1 MCYLDLL
8 TIVIDDMFEVALR
21 RTHLLSCGDDL
32 GGGAR
37 SMDFIASAD
46 EGDDPGR
53 QRASGSSGPFDGR
66 DLLLDAFAQGDA
78 AEWLR
83 PNAWFGM
90 VVSDLSG
97 ADGSCPG
104 ASDGEVFGLLSAW
117 AAQDAWGSARKLAV
131 LRELIRRHPKP
142 GCQVGEPGRPAQ
154 WDEGLANEVA
164 LQLGISVVGAQK
176 VLILAW
182 DLEARI
188 PGIGRALAT
197 GRLDIGR
204 VRMLH
209 DELAVL
215 TDPGHVA
222 EAEAMI
228 LAGLARCRTWANLR
242 RLVQRAV
249 CTVDPDGAR
258 KRRETAERE
267 NARVK
272 FWRDCSGACAM
283 AAYGLPTD
291 EALAANAQVEARAK
305 EYRASGVKRPVD
317 ILRVMAFLD
326 LLNLVPAADRIAR
339 VKAEDAVNAESAA
352 NTRDP
357 AASDDAAGAGEP
369 ATGRDGGRAQ
379 PRPSGDHAPG
389 RDDDGVPAEGRPA
402 GDGPGDGD
410 PDETAPA
417 GPSPDDASGDP
428 GVRPD
433 LSHPSPGPDLSASS
447 PALPARVNLTLPL
460 ATQLWLAER
469 PGEAWGLGA
478 LDPALVRQLAEAAA
492 RSPHSQFCVT
502 ITDEQGHAI
511 GHGCCKPARGTRQGT
526 ARGTRNGKAPP
537 GPDPPRSR
545 AAATFTPSGK
555 PGPPGGYGSWILTLP
570 GAAARFTVDLYP
582 IPVGECDHRYES
594 PGHDPSDRLRH
605 LIQVRDGACTFPS
618 CSRLAHECDFEH
630 AVPHEEGGRT
640 CACNC
645 HACSRSCHQL
655 KQRPG
660 WSVTQTAPGWHQ
672 WTTPSG
678 RAYRQGPWQYPA

>member
-1 MCYLDLL
+1 
-8 TIVIDDMFEVALR
+8 
-21 RTHLLSCGDDL
+21 
-32 GGGAR
+32 
-37 SMDFIASAD
+37 MDFIASAD
-46 EGDDPGR
+46 GPDDPGR
-53 QRASGSSGPFDGR
+53 QRASGAPGPFDGR
-66 DLLLDAFAQGDA
+66 ELLLDAFARGDA
-78 AEWLR
+78 AERLR

-104 ASDGEVFGLLSAW
+104 ASDGEVLGLLSGW
-117 AAQDAWGSARKLAV
+117 AAQEAWGAARKLAV

-142 GCQVGEPGRPAQ
+142 GCREVTESGLPEQ
-154 WDEGLANEVA
+154 WDEGLACEVA
-164 LQLGISVVGAQK
+164 LQLGTSVVGAQK
-176 VLILAW
+176 ALMLAW
-182 DLEARI
+182 GLEARI
-188 PGIGRALAT
+188 PRIGQELAT

-204 VRMLH
+204 VRML
-209 DELAVL
+209 DEELAVL
-215 TDPGHVA
+215 TDPAQVA
-222 EAEAMI
+222 QAEAMI
-228 LAGLARCRTWANLR
+228 LAGLARCRTWAELR

-258 KRRETAERE
+258 KRRERAERE

-283 AAYGLPTD
+283 AAYGLPAD
-291 EALAANAQVEARAK
+291 ESLAANAQVEARAK
-305 EYRASGVKRPVD
+305 EYRAAGVKRPID

-326 LLNLVPAADRIAR
+326 LLNLVPAATRIAR
-339 VKAEDAVNAESAA
+339 VRAEDAEDAAAPSGGPAAPAEDAVNAETAPS
-352 NTRDP
+352 TPDP
-357 AASDDAAGAGEP
+357 AASDDIDGAGES
-369 ATGRDGGRAQ
+369 ATGRDGERAQ
-379 PRPSGDHAPG
+379 PRPGGDHAASPG
-389 RDDDGVPAEGRPA
+389 GGGGSAGGRYPNDDDA
-402 GDGPGDGD
+402 
-410 PDETAPA
+410 DESAPA
-417 GPSPDDASGDP
+417 GPGRAPDP
-428 GVRPD
+428 GPA
-433 LSHPSPGPDLSASS
+433 LPNSS

-460 ATQLWLAER
+460 ATQLRLAER

-492 RSPHSQFCVT
+492 RSPDSQFCVT

-511 GHGCCKPARGTRQGT
+511 GHGCCQPDRVTRRGTRS
-526 ARGTRNGKAPP
+526 GKPPP
-537 GPDPPRSR
+537 GPAPPRSR
-545 AAATFTPSGK
+545 DAATFTPSGK
-555 PGPPGGYGSWILTLP
+555 PGPPGGYGSWSLALP

-582 IPVGECDHRYES
+582 VPAGECDHRYQS

-605 LIQVRDGACTFPS
+605 LVQVRDGACTFPA
-618 CSRLAHECDFEH
+618 CSRLARECDFEH
-630 AVPHEEGGRT
+630 AVPHEQGGRT

>member
-1 MCYLDLL
+1 
-8 TIVIDDMFEVALR
+8 
-21 RTHLLSCGDDL
+21 
-32 GGGAR
+32 
-37 SMDFIASAD
+37 
-46 EGDDPGR
+46 
-53 QRASGSSGPFDGR
+53 
-66 DLLLDAFAQGDA
+66 
-78 AEWLR
+78 
-83 PNAWFGM
+83 
-90 VVSDLSG
+90 
-97 ADGSCPG
+97 
-104 ASDGEVFGLLSAW
+104 
-117 AAQDAWGSARKLAV
+117 
-131 LRELIRRHPKP
+131 
-142 GCQVGEPGRPAQ
+142 
-154 WDEGLANEVA
+154 
-164 LQLGISVVGAQK
+164 
-176 VLILAW
+176 
-182 DLEARI
+182 
-188 PGIGRALAT
+188 
-197 GRLDIGR
+197 
-204 VRMLH
+204 MLH

-228 LAGLARCRTWANLR
+228 LAGLARGRTWANLR

-249 CTVDPDGAR
+249 FTVDPDGAR

-267 NARVK
+267 SARVK

-339 VKAEDAVNAESAA
+339 VKAEDAVNAEGAA

-357 AASDDAAGAGEP
+357 AASDDAASAGEP
-369 ATGRDGGRAQ
+369 ATGRDGKRAQ

-389 RDDDGVPAEGRPA
+389 RDDDGDPAEGRP
-402 GDGPGDGD
+402 GDDGPGPGD

-417 GPSPDDASGDP
+417 GPSAEDASGDP
-428 GVRPD
+428 GVRLSDTDDYGGSAGPDGGPRPGEAPDPGPALPSPGLD
-433 LSHPSPGPDLSASS
+433 LSHPS

-492 RSPHSQFCVT
+492 RSPYSQFCVT

-511 GHGCCKPARGTRQGT
+511 GHGCCKPARATRQGT
-526 ARGTRNGKAPP
+526 TRGTRNGKAPP

-555 PGPPGGYGSWILTLP
+555 PGCGYGSWILTLP

-618 CSRLAHECDFEH
+618 CSRLARECDFEH
-630 AVPHEEGGRT
+630 AVPHEQGGRT